1 MAFQTNMQKDK
12 TLFLYSDNKIE
23 PERRNQIP
31 WGVVYHRFDDGE
43 SLVLSLNSN
52 INSNNFGNYTQWN
65 LKQPVTGSSWRF
77 PTRFDFICI
86 LRELCQMD
94 FDNMDTEYYVPG
106 SFGPEDINLYFNQD
120 ELCKRLRSFGVEID
134 TEHSFEGSNTDKY
147 SYGEI
152 WTLNMIEGKI
162 SSDNPS
168 EEYRFYNPIPY
179 AVLPVCNVRQF

>member
-1 MAFQTNMQKDK
+1 MKKDK

-23 PERRNQIP
+23 LERRNQIP

-43 SLVLSLNSN
+43 CLVLSLKSN
-52 INSNNFGNYTQWN
+52 IKYNNFSNSAQWN
-65 LKQPVTGSSWRF
+65 IKQPVTGSSWRL

-106 SFGPEDINLYFNQD
+106 SFGSTDINLYFNQG
-120 ELCKRLRSFGVEID
+120 ELCNRLRSFGVEID
-134 TEHSFEGSNTDKY
+134 TEHSFEGCDTEKY
-147 SYGEI
+147 SCGEI

-162 SSDNPS
+162 GKDNPS
-168 EEYRFYNPIPY
+168 EEYRFYNPISY
-179 AVLPVCNVRQF
+179 ALLPVCNVRQY